1 MQYEPHINLQYT
13 MNTNTPD
20 HFIEVYKTQN
30 GAVYQ
35 SNKDRCF
42 WVDFNDELTSY
53 KVPCFYKFKKAVD
66 NVDLELMASNPAA
79 AYDYEVIA
87 PCSCDRCYVLTLTEI
102 AELKD
107 LLSGAKVMLEL
118 NSILYERLYSVMA

>member
-1 MQYEPHINLQYT
+1 MKKNIPN
-13 MNTNTPD
+13 
-20 HFIEVYKTQN
+20 HFIEVYKTLN

-35 SNKDRCF
+35 SNQDRCF
-42 WVDFNDELTSY
+42 WVEFNGELTSY

-66 NVDLELMASNPAA
+66 NVDLDLMANNPQAI
-79 AYDYEVIA
+79 YDYEIIA

-118 NSILYERLYSVMA
+118 NSILNQRLYSSVLA